1 MLLNA
6 DRMSALMA
14 AGDLDAVI
22 ATSAENVTYCSGFWA
37 LTQWVRRGPQ
47 TYVLLPQAGIGEAA
61 IVTGTSMLDLIAD
74 QKPWVRRVRR
84 YGEFVIDRDERA
96 ALDEIDRHQGELY
109 ALPDE
114 QSALAGLCNAIRDG
128 GLAGARI
135 GVELLG
141 LTHGYLDAL
150 KDAFPRAEFVAGD
163 AVFRRCRAVKTE
175 EEIGRLRRSAEI
187 AEQSIA
193 SALEVAREGATEREL
208 ALAFHARTAREG
220 GFPVLGCIGFG
231 TRSAMTNVQ
240 PSDRR
245 LRPGDIIRFDVG
257 GRYDYYRADI
267 ARIASLGE
275 PPAKAAAYHRA
286 LRAGVQHAY
295 DILKPGLAAHDLF
308 EAVVETVRREGLPHY
323 RRTHV
328 GHGIGLDGYDAPNLA
343 PSSDEIIEE
352 GMVLCV
358 ETPYYELG
366 AWGLQVEDMIVVRA
380 GGPESLMQTD
390 GSLTVL

>member
-1 MLLNA
+1 MLLNWE
-6 DRMSALMA
+6 RMKKLMA
-14 AGDLDAVI
+14 ADGLQAVI
-22 ATSAENVTYCSGFWA
+22 ATSAENVTYTSGFWA

-47 TYVLLPQAGIGEAA
+47 TYVLLPSAGTAEAE

-74 QKPWVRRVRR
+74 QKPWVSRVRR
-84 YGEFVIDRDERA
+84 YGDFVIDRDETSL
-96 ALDEIDRHQGELY
+96 LDELDAYQAELY
-109 ALPDE
+109 GRPAE
-114 QSALAGLCNAIRDG
+114 ENALAGLSKAIRDA
-128 GLAGARI
+128 GLSNARI
-135 GVELLG
+135 GIDLLG
-141 LTHGYLDAL
+141 LTPGYLDAL
-150 KDAFPRAEFVAGD
+150 KQTFPRADFVPGD
-163 AVFRRCRAVKTE
+163 GIFRRCRAVKTE
-175 EEIGRLRRSAEI
+175 DEIRRLRRSAEI

-193 SALEVAREGATEREL
+193 SALDVAQEGATEHDL
-208 ALAFHARTAREG
+208 ALAFHARTVREG

-245 LRPGDIIRFDVG
+245 LKRGDIIRFDVG
-257 GRYDYYRADI
+257 GRYDYYRSDI

-275 PPAKAAAYHRA
+275 PSQKAATYYRA
-286 LRAGVQHAY
+286 LHAGVRRAY
-295 DILKPGLAAHDLF
+295 DLVKPGLAARDLF
-308 EAVVETVRREGLPHY
+308 HAVVETVRREGLPHY

-366 AWGLQVEDMIVVRA
+366 AWGLQVEDMLLVRA
-380 GGPESLMQTD
+380 DGPDSLMKTD
-390 GSLTVL
+390 GSLVIL